1 MSTGAVPL
9 PILESTASSSPAAKK
24 RLPLL
29 DQVLAAQRDMSAV
42 ERFAQLH
49 EDVNSPLMEPYYRA
63 LLPATPPGPG
73 QQYAFEVNLDACSG
87 CKACVTACHS
97 LNGLDEGETWR
108 NVGVL
113 HGGTVDAPF
122 QKSVTGAC
130 HHCAEPACMKG
141 CPVGAYEKDAVTGI
155 VKHLDDQC
163 IGCQYCIF
171 TCPYEVPKYNAKKGI
186 VRKCDMCSDRLA
198 EGEAPACVQAC
209 PSQAIAIK
217 VVDTE
222 SAREAARTGEFLPGA
237 PHPSITTP
245 TTRYVSAQPMPS
257 NTLPADFHA
266 VRPAHI
272 HKPLVWMLVLTQL
285 SVGAFF
291 VGEIF
296 ESVLSP
302 EAHAVVRPWHS
313 LVALL
318 LGLLALGA
326 STAHLGRPQ
335 YAFRAVLGIRTS
347 WLSREVLAF
356 GAFAGAAVTYAAAL
370 FQAEHPSAIPGLPQL
385 TEWAEAA
392 LPVLSPL
399 VAISGA
405 LGVFCSVMLY
415 QSTRRRYW
423 NGPATGFK
431 FALTGVVLGL
441 AFGTA
446 AASVALALTHEEPQP
461 LLQPW
466 LDFAWPALAVATL
479 LKLAGELSVMRHLR
493 KGGASDLT
501 RSARLLVGEL
511 SSLLGARAV
520 LAVLGGVVL
529 PAAFFGAPG
538 GVPLAAQLTVA
549 LLSAG
554 MLLAGELLERV
565 LFFAAMSAPR
575 MPGVVG

>member
-9 PILESTASSSPAAKK
+9 PILDSAAAPATATKK

-49 EDVNSPLMEPYYRA
+49 DDVNTPLMEPYYRA
-63 LLPATPPGPG
+63 LLPATAPGPG

-108 NVGVL
+108 AVGVL
-113 HGGTVDAPF
+113 HGGTVTEPF
-122 QKSVTGAC
+122 QKSVTSAC

-209 PSQAIAIK
+209 PTQAISIK
-217 VVDTE
+217 VVDTQ
-222 SAREAARTGEFLPGA
+222 AARDAARDEVFLPGA
-237 PHPSITTP
+237 PSPTITFP
-245 TTRYVSAQPMPS
+245 TTRYVSKSPMPS

-291 VGEIF
+291 VGEVF
-296 ESVLSP
+296 ESVLST
-302 EAHAVVRPWHS
+302 EALAVVRPWHG

-356 GAFAGAAVTYAAAL
+356 GAFAGAALTYAAAL
-370 FQAEHPSAIPGLPQL
+370 FQAERPSVIAGLPQL
-385 TEWAEAA
+385 TSWAEAA
-392 LPVLSPL
+392 LPVLSPA
-399 VAISGA
+399 VALSGA

-415 QSTRRRYW
+415 QSTRRRFW
-423 NGPATGFK
+423 NGGATGFK
-431 FALTGVVLGL
+431 FTLTGVVLGL
-441 AFGTA
+441 SFSTA
-446 AASVALALTHEEPQP
+446 AASVVLALTHADPVP

-466 LDFAWPALAVATL
+466 LDVAGPTLVAATL
-479 LKLAGELSVMRHLR
+479 LKLAGELMVVRHLR
-493 KGGASDLT
+493 HGGTGDLA

-511 SSLLGARAV
+511 GSLLGLRAV
-520 LAVLGGVVL
+520 LGVLGGVVL
-529 PAAFFGAPG
+529 PAAFFGD
-538 GVPLAAQLTVA
+538 VPFAVQLAAA
-549 LLSAG
+549 LLSAAL
-554 MLLAGELLERV
+554 LLAGELLERV